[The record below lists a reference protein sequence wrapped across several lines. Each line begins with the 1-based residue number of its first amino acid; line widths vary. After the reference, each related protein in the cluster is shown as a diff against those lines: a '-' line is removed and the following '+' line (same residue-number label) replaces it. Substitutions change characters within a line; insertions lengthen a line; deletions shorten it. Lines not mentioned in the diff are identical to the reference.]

1 MAVLHQKG
9 SSMVLWRNRVGL
21 CFSHDLEAGGL
32 NLNEIYSKTIQN
44 ILDNINKELY
54 YRAQEETG
62 GKANI
67 PQPGFFTPEQ
77 YFKKLND
84 FIEKLYEKETEKD
97 GAMKQTQA
105 AAQTQTEAT
114 KKLQNALER
123 FSSSLERSQ
132 SSRFGV
138 SIRP

>member
-1 MAVLHQKG
+1 M
-9 SSMVLWRNRVGL
+9 
-21 CFSHDLEAGGL
+21 
-32 NLNEIYSKTIQN
+32 YSKTIQN

-54 YRAQEETG
+54 YRAQEEAG
-62 GKANI
+62 ASAGMVPKA
-67 PQPGFFTPEQ
+67 GFSTPEQ
-77 YFKKLND
+77 YFKRLDD

-97 GAMKQTQA
+97 GAMKQTQQ

-138 SIRP
+138 SLRP